1 MRVVFV
7 LRHHLDGTV
16 RAVTGTVATFHA
28 LRIDNAVFGN
38 PYGMANLNGG
48 FLRQIDGADSAG
60 GANLRATVALG
71 ATVATFV
78 AHLGLHKAVETCRW
92 AQYAVRTC
100 ADA

>member
-16 RAVTGTVATFHA
+16 RAVTRAVATFHA
-28 LRIDNAVFGN
+28 LRIDNAVFWN

-48 FLRQIDGADSAG
+48 FLRQIDGSDSAG
-60 GANLRATVALG
+60 GANLRATIAFR
-71 ATVATFV
+71 AAITAFV